1 MTLNGSTI
9 PFDVDIP
16 DQDSIHTWTA
26 PHNLNDQDNAIEVEF
41 DANQDMLTFRR
52 MQGQDE
58 NYIQV
63 VGEVSD
69 QQLRLDSAEPASF
82 TFTSPDVGRA
92 LKVFC
97 LQGTSAA
104 RQLRKLTTT
113 SVSMIV
119 LRNIDWSEALQGRY
133 VINLLAIDIQP
144 S

>member
-1 MTLNGSTI
+1 MAERPVLVGLI
-9 PFDVDIP
+9 PQAVVLDPGDTVSWISD
-16 DQDSIHTWTA
+16 A
-26 PHNLNDQDNAIEVEF
+26 GNLKVEF